1 MITPERWQQID
12 EVFQEA
18 VELPSGQRG
27 AFLDRVCGADPELR
41 REVECLL
48 ESDEQ
53 AQGKLLSA
61 VQDAAG
67 WLADDVEREA
77 PSLIGQR
84 IGHYEIVREIGRGG
98 MGTVYQAVRAD
109 EQYLQSVAIKF
120 VSQGVETRRTLSR
133 IRIERQILAT
143 LQHANIAALL
153 DGGTTLDGRP
163 YIVME
168 YIDGEPLLD
177 YCSRRSLSVPARVE
191 LFRALCNAVQYAHQ
205 MLVIHRDIKPGN
217 VMVTSDGVP
226 KLLDFGIAKLLTP
239 ELVPGVEEATKTLHR
254 VLTPDYASPEQI
266 RGEPLTTATDIYSL
280 GVLLYELLT
289 SAKPYRGAGRSPEEV
304 MRMVCDSEP
313 LRLTAPVAAEPRLRR
328 QLAGDLE
335 NIVAMALRKEP
346 QRRYS
351 SVQQFSE
358 DLHRYLT
365 GLPIAARPDTIFYRA
380 GKLVRRNRLATA
392 AFTLVVVSVAAGWVS
407 TIREARRTE
416 RRFQEVRKL
425 ANAVLFDF
433 HAKIQYLPGSIPA
446 REMLVRTALEYL
458 NNLSQDAQNDVSLQW
473 ELSQAYE
480 RVGDVQG
487 DPSGA
492 NLGQFREALSS
503 YRNALE
509 LVRRVARKRPDHET
523 LSCLVWLHYKIGD
536 LESRSAGA
544 AVAMTSYRQ
553 GVAAAAELNDPGND
567 DLLRN
572 GYQRLS
578 SARLRSGDVDGAIES
593 ARMAAAAAQ
602 RYSAKRPGAASASHL
617 ARTSMLLGNVLWLRG
632 DLMAAR
638 DNLQSAVTH
647 LEQLAASRPGN
658 ASYLADLQEAYRR
671 AGDLQGNPSL
681 FHFGNA
687 KLAAGYQEKALTIA
701 RTLVARDP
709 KDAKA
714 KSDLTVALRRL
725 GSVTRADRPAHA
737 VELYGEAIAILNG
750 LLKEAPGDSNYGR
763 DRANAQLGLGV
774 SLTIAG
780 RAAAAIEQ
788 LGFTLNAQ
796 RSLLE
801 KNPERLAIREDMFDT
816 YVALGDARRAA
827 RQWDAAHSDYQEA
840 LSIARWLL
848 KAGSS
853 RLYAERCFA
862 LVNEQLGEFYAPRQR
877 DRAEASYNEAL
888 RVWSRWS
895 SEKLAL
901 PYSAHREQ
909 EVRAAMQRR
918 RIPVH
923 PAD

>member
-18 VELPSGQRG
+18 VELPVEQRR

-41 REVECLL
+41 HEVECLL
-48 ESDEQ
+48 QSDEQ
-53 AQGKLLSA
+53 AQDKLLAA

-67 WLADDVEREA
+67 SLADDVEREQ
-77 PSLIGQR
+77 PSVIGQR
-84 IGHYEIVREIGRGG
+84 IGHYQIVREIGRGG

-120 VSQGVETRRTLSR
+120 VSLGAETRRTLSR

-153 DGGTTLDGRP
+153 DGGTTQDGRP

-177 YCSRRSLSVPARVE
+177 YCRRRSLSVPARVE

-217 VMVTSDGVP
+217 VLVTSDGVP

-239 ELVPGVEEATKTLHR
+239 ELMPGIEAETKTLHR

-289 SAKPYRGAGRSPEEV
+289 YSKPYRSNGRSAEEL
-304 MRMVCDSEP
+304 MRVVCDTEP
-313 LRLTAPVAAEPRLRR
+313 LRLTAAAVDDPRLRR

-346 QRRYS
+346 HRRYS

-358 DLHRYLT
+358 DLQRYLT
-365 GLPIAARPDTIFYRA
+365 GLPIAARPDTILYRA

-392 AFTLVVVSVAAGWVS
+392 AFALVVVSAGAGFVS

-425 ANAVLFDF
+425 ANSVLFDF
-433 HAKIQYLPGSIPA
+433 HSKIQHLPGSIPA

-458 NNLSQDAQNDVSLQW
+458 NNLSEDAQNDISLQW

-480 RVGDVQG
+480 QVGDVQG

-492 NLGQFREALSS
+492 NLGQFGAALSS
-503 YRNALE
+503 YRKALE
-509 LVRRVARKRPDHET
+509 LVQGVSVDRKDYET

-536 LESRSAGA
+536 LESRSVSA
-544 AVAMTSYRQ
+544 AVARNSYRL
-553 GVAAAAELNDPGND
+553 GIEEAAKLDDPRKD

-578 SARLRSGDVDGAIES
+578 MARLRSGDVEGAIES
-593 ARMAAAAAQ
+593 ARMAAAAAE
-602 RYSAKRPGAASASHL
+602 RNAVKRPGTSASSHL
-617 ARTSMLLGNVLWLRG
+617 ARTAMLLGNVLWLRG
-632 DLMAAR
+632 DLMAAW
-638 DNLQSAVTH
+638 DNLQAAIKH
-647 LEQLAASRPGN
+647 LESAAADRSDN

-687 KLAAGYQEKALTIA
+687 KLATEYQEKSLGIA
-701 RTLVARDP
+701 RSLVLRDP

-714 KSDLTVALRRL
+714 KADLSIALRRL
-725 GSVTRADRPAHA
+725 GTIVREQQPARAI
-737 VELYGEAIAILNG
+737 ELYSEALAILSG
-750 LLKEAPGDSNYGR
+750 LLKEAPGDLNYGR
-763 DRANAQLGLGV
+763 DHANAQLGLAI
-774 SLTIAG
+774 SLKNAKRT
-780 RAAAAIEQ
+780 AAAIDQ
-788 LGFTLNAQ
+788 LQLTLKAQ
-796 RSLLE
+796 HSLIE

-816 YVALGDARRAA
+816 YLALGDARTSAA
-827 RQWDAAHSDYQEA
+827 DWAGADKSYQEA
-840 LSIARWLL
+840 LAIARWLL
-848 KAGSS
+848 KEDSS

-862 LVNEQLGEFYAPRQR
+862 LVNQHLGELYAVSGRGQ
-877 DRAEASYNEAL
+877 AGAAYNEAL
-888 RVWSRWS
+888 RVWSRWR
-895 SEKLAL
+895 SEHLAL
-901 PYSAHREQ
+901 PYSANREK
-909 EVRAAMQRR
+909 ELLAAMQRR
-918 RIPVH
+918 GIPVE
-923 PAD
+923 P